1 MKLSKILKKHT
12 HSRYTYCMFH
22 LYKDKDKEKTKL
34 IYGER
39 KQKVVASGGSR
50 RTDWKV
56 TQRDFLG

>member
-12 HSRYTYCMFH
+12 HRRYTYCMFH
-22 LYKDKDKEKTKL
+22 LYKDKEKTKL

>member
-1 MKLSKILKKHT
+1 MKLSKILKRHT

-22 LYKDKDKEKTKL
+22 LYKDKEQAKL

-56 TQRDFLG
+56 TRGDFLG